1 MIKEPLTPPPPP
13 NGNVDAKFTE
23 LIKRANPNEVVILDG
38 SGSTGAITSWSMI
51 QTDGQP
57 RVVLQDATPFVKQF
71 IMPNTEDTLK
81 FTLTVRNDQ
90 TGKQDTDTMTVS
102 KTIINS
108 TTTNRKFPSS

>member
-1 MIKEPLTPPPPP
+1 MIKEPPPPPPPPPP
-13 NGNVDAKFTE
+13 NGNVDAKFPE

-38 SGSTGAITSWSMI
+38 SGSTGTITSWSI
-51 QTDGQP
+51 VQTDGQP
-57 RVVLQDATPFVKQF
+57 NVVLENAPTTKPFSKQF

-102 KTIINS
+102 KTL
-108 TTTNRKFPSS
+108 TTPPPPP